1 MTVEEF
7 RRLLFAPEIIVLDV
21 ADAALR
27 ALERALI
34 LEHPLVLS
42 LIHIYPAEEPK
53 IGGRA
58 ARSKGVM
65 FAIGLGEGE
74 ANDTSVESQGELES
88 GGVAQDSPG
97 APPYAGL
104 IVGRRCV

>member
-34 LEHPLVLS
+34 LEHPLVRD
-42 LIHIYPAEEPK
+42 PASDDEP
-53 IGGRA
+53 RVRRRARAVLRHA
-58 ARSKGVM
+58 ARLQLALRRYRSDVRL
-65 FAIGLGEGE
+65 ILSE
-74 ANDTSVESQGELES
+74 ADVEH
-88 GGVAQDSPG
+88 DPF
-97 APPYAGL
+97 
-104 IVGRRCV
+104 

>member
-34 LEHPLVLS
+34 LEHPLVRD
-42 LIHIYPAEEPK
+42 PASDDEPCV
-53 IGGRA
+53 RRRARAVLRHA
-58 ARSKGVM
+58 ARLQLALRLYRRVVRL
-65 FAIGLGEGE
+65 ALTEADGEH
-74 ANDTSVESQGELES
+74 D
-88 GGVAQDSPG
+88 PF
-97 APPYAGL
+97 
-104 IVGRRCV
+104 